1 MERLIKI
8 IFSVRNKNKIQIENK
23 KVLKIQLLFNL
34 KS

>member
-8 IFSVRNKNKIQIENK
+8 IFSVRNKNKIQIEKK